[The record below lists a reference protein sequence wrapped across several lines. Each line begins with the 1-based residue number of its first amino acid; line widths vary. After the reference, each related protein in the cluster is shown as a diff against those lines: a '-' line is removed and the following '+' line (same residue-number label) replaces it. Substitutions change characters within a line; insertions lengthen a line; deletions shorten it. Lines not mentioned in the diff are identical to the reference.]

1 MIDFGGLQIS
11 SFTLGILTNL
21 SIRLQ
26 VLIENGLRTSLRR
39 TLLALLKL
47 YLLESLEMLWVGLVM
62 LNFTGIS
69 VLVFDSRLVTE
80 L

>member
-11 SFTLGILTNL
+11 SFTWGILTNL

>member
-11 SFTLGILTNL
+11 SFTWGILTNL

-47 YLLESLEMLWVGLVM
+47 YLLESLEMLWAGL

>member
-11 SFTLGILTNL
+11 SFTWGILTNL

-47 YLLESLEMLWVGLVM
+47 YLLESLEMLWVGL